1 MDLTKPAKNKTKK
14 LLSWIG
20 GKHYLANTIK
30 AYLPLKYKLYC
41 EPFCGG
47 ASIFFKKSKS
57 PLEVINDINGDLI
70 NFYRCVKHHPQTL
83 LEYIHAHPINREWFE
98 NDLKEPTSNKIE
110 RAARWFLRIR
120 LSYRGTT
127 TGFIGGRGATINTRA
142 LQTIQYIKN
151 LDFTDFARRLKGVM
165 IENMDG
171 VECIQ
176 KYDLPDSLFYI
187 DPPYVGS
194 EDQYAKHFGVSICDQ
209 LHTRLSPA
217 LKELR
222 GRFLLSYNDCEA
234 VRELYSFAYITPVQT
249 TYAMKINAGQK
260 TTQEILISNFKL
272 NLLQ

>member
-110 RAARWFLRIR
+110 RAHEVVFKNPPKLQGHDYRLYRWA
-120 LSYRGTT
+120 
-127 TGFIGGRGATINTRA
+127 GATINTRA

-176 KYDLPDSLFYI
+176 KYDLPGQPFLYR
-187 DPPYVGS
+187 PTL
-194 EDQYAKHFGVSICDQ
+194 C
-209 LHTRLSPA
+209 
-217 LKELR
+217 
-222 GRFLLSYNDCEA
+222 GR
-234 VRELYSFAYITPVQT
+234 
-249 TYAMKINAGQK
+249 
-260 TTQEILISNFKL
+260 
-272 NLLQ
+272 